1 MIIKNHALALVGT
14 ALAAVVI
21 MASPAHA
28 APSTAGDDPGF
39 ADAGLTTV
47 APVVGRGFFIRP
59 SMRTRYDSN
68 MLRLGDGFTPS
79 NGGQRHDLQISPLV
93 SASLGLPIGRQQ
105 VFVAG
110 SLGRDIYVN
119 NNQLNRNRY
128 SLGAGVNIRAAS
140 RCTATAAVDLN
151 SRQALITE
159 VAELVPNLQET
170 LSYGATALCQSP
182 AGLGFGA
189 AVRRIEF
196 RNDAVARRPLDYNS
210 LAFNGQL
217 SYALG
222 NIGRFSASGALTKI
236 EYKNRPIILPGGNAD
251 TDALDILSGRFGF
264 QREIGSRLSLNLGFS
279 YLESRPV
286 PTTVLQ
292 LSPAVP
298 PALPGAVLAP
308 VSREKFSGLGY
319 DGAIIYRPSSRLTAT
334 LQANRN
340 VQASANVLA
349 QYQVFTSIGGD
360 LDYRLGSAISIGGG
374 ATFDKRKYF
383 NGILLP
389 NVTGRRVQDD
399 ISRVYGNIGYAPV
412 KLYTLGLELSYQKR
426 KSLPVEFSFD
436 SFAAI
441 LSLRVNFGR
450 ESS

>member
-1 MIIKNHALALVGT
+1 M
-14 ALAAVVI
+14 
-21 MASPAHA
+21 
-28 APSTAGDDPGF
+28 
-39 ADAGLTTV
+39 
-47 APVVGRGFFIRP
+47 
-59 SMRTRYDSN
+59 
-68 MLRLGDGFTPS
+68 
-79 NGGQRHDLQISPLV
+79 
-93 SASLGLPIGRQQ
+93 
-105 VFVAG
+105 
-110 SLGRDIYVN
+110 
-119 NNQLNRNRY
+119 
-128 SLGAGVNIRAAS
+128 
-140 RCTATAAVDLN
+140 
-151 SRQALITE
+151 
-159 VAELVPNLQET
+159 
-170 LSYGATALCQSP
+170 
-182 AGLGFGA
+182 
-189 AVRRIEF
+189 
-196 RNDAVARRPLDYNS
+196 
-210 LAFNGQL
+210 AFNGQL

-308 VSREKFSGLGY
+308 FSREKFSGLGY
-319 DGAIIYRPSSRLTAT
+319 DGALIYRPSSRLTAT

-360 LDYRLGSAISIGGG
+360 LDYRLGSAISLGGG

>member
-28 APSTAGDDPGF
+28 APSTAGDDAGF

-286 PTTVLQ
+286 PKTVLQ

-308 VSREKFSGLGY
+308 FSREKFSGLGY

>member
-1 MIIKNHALALVGT
+1 MIIKNHALARVGT

-28 APSTAGDDPGF
+28 APSTAGDDAGF

-59 SMRTRYDSN
+59 SMRTRDDSN

-79 NGGQRHDLQISPLV
+79 TGGQRHDLQISPLV

-286 PTTVLQ
+286 PKTVLQ

-308 VSREKFSGLGY
+308 FSREKFSGLGY

-374 ATFDKRKYF
+374 ATFEKRKYF

>member
-1 MIIKNHALALVGT
+1 MIIKNHALARVGT

-28 APSTAGDDPGF
+28 APSTAGDDAGF

-286 PTTVLQ
+286 PKTVLQ

-308 VSREKFSGLGY
+308 FSREKFSGLGY

-383 NGILLP
+383 TGILLP

>member
-1 MIIKNHALALVGT
+1 MIIKNHALARVGT

-286 PTTVLQ
+286 PKTVLQ

-308 VSREKFSGLGY
+308 FSREKFSGLGY
-319 DGAIIYRPSSRLTAT
+319 DGALIYRPSSRLTAT

-360 LDYRLGSAISIGGG
+360 LDYRLGSAISLGGG

>member
-1 MIIKNHALALVGT
+1 MIIKNHALARVGT

-79 NGGQRHDLQISPLV
+79 NGGQRPDLQISPLV

-128 SLGAGVNIRAAS
+128 SLGAGVNMRAAS

-189 AVRRIEF
+189 TVRRIEF

-236 EYKNRPIILPGGNAD
+236 KYKNRPIILPGGNAD

-286 PTTVLQ
+286 PITVLQ

-319 DGAIIYRPSSRLTAT
+319 DGALIYRPSSRLTAT

-360 LDYRLGSAISIGGG
+360 LDYRLGSAISLGGG

>member
-1 MIIKNHALALVGT
+1 MIIKNHALARVGT

-28 APSTAGDDPGF
+28 APSTAGDDAGF

-79 NGGQRHDLQISPLV
+79 NGGQRPDLQISPLV

-286 PTTVLQ
+286 PKTVLQ

-308 VSREKFSGLGY
+308 FSREKFSGLGY